1 MIVGEEI
8 SKRLFIIGVLFIS
21 VVPRQHIDRR
31 SCSIGGNLSA
41 KFKELLVLLVFLNL
55 IRLLASDEIR
65 TSRSQMVSDTLGV
78 VEVVGL
84 SFLCFLSPYLLQ
96 TWLQDRINLG
106 GRPGANLMGPLY
118 LATGCSVF
126 GVVLSRTVHPN
137 LWCLKK
143 IGNAISGPPVLK
155 TLRLFNTVTTRGGHH
170 DGRGTIMSQSL
181 MVVEYWHLVAQL
193 LCAFGYAM
201 DPHKGTADFTQWD
214 HFLAAFRS
222 ISFVSDWLR
231 VCAHAMFINL
241 LDELFLSSPTTN
253 AEEGGE
259 GTDDGAVEVVS
270 LVRRSAANVP
280 SST

>member
-8 SKRLFIIGVLFIS
+8 SKRLFIVGVLLIA

-31 SCSIGGNLSA
+31 RCSIGGNLSA
-41 KFKELLVLLVFLNL
+41 KFKELLVLLVILNL
-55 IRLLASDEIR
+55 LRLLASDEIR
-65 TSRSQMVSDTLGV
+65 TSRSQVVSDVLGV
-78 VEVVGL
+78 TEVVGL

-118 LATGCSVF
+118 LTTGCSVL

-143 IGNAISGPPVLK
+143 IGNAFSGPPVLR

-181 MVVEYWHLVAQL
+181 MVVEYWHLVAQI
-193 LCAFGYAM
+193 LCALGYAL
-201 DPHKGTADFTQWD
+201 DPHKDLANNTQWD
-214 HFLAAFRS
+214 HCLVAFRS

-241 LDELFLSSPTTN
+241 LDEMFLSSPNTD
-253 AEEGGE
+253 ADGVDGSDGE
-259 GTDDGAVEVVS
+259 GVVDVVS
-270 LVRRSAANVP
+270 LVRRSTVNVA
-280 SST
+280 SSP